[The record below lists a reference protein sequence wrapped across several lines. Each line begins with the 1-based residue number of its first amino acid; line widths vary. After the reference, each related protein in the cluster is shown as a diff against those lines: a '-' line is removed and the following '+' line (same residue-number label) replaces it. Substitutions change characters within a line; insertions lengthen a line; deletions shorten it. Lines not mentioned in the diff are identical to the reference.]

1 MSAAFPTA
9 ANPYEPVPHQAQ
21 PHGANP
27 ETPACSP
34 SINRLPDGACRETA
48 VSDYQTAYLSRQVSI
63 VARREVLQGRAKFG
77 IFGAGKEVA
86 QIAMA
91 RVFQLGD
98 FRSGYYRDQT
108 FAFASG
114 LITPQQLFAQ
124 LYGHTDIEAD
134 PSSAGR
140 MMVSHFASHFL
151 DAEGNWLPQTE
162 RINSASDTS
171 PTASQMP
178 RLVGLAYASR
188 LYRELAGLKELTQF
202 SQNGNEVAFGTIG
215 NGSCAEGFFWE
226 AINAIGVL
234 RSPAV
239 ISIWDDN
246 YAISVTN
253 RHQFAK
259 HDLSKM
265 LRGLRYNAETGRG
278 YRLFRVRGWHYPEL
292 LDAYQKAVA
301 EARRDHIPAIIH
313 VVELTQPL
321 GHSTSGSHERYKPEA
336 RLTWEKEFDPLPR
349 MRAWL
354 LEQGW
359 ATEDELAAIE
369 EEAKAE
375 ASASR
380 RAAWASFRALL
391 DGERDEL
398 VGLLEKTAVSIPTH
412 AQTLTQLATRLRQE
426 KQVIRR
432 TLQETAEQALR
443 LTRRETTTARA
454 ALLNWQRTTKE
465 QHHQTYGS
473 HQTSES
479 PRSPLRVPVVSAT
492 YGDQPQK
499 ARGFEL
505 IRKNFDATLQRDPRV
520 VIFGEDV
527 GRLGDV
533 NQGLFELQEK
543 YGRLR
548 VSDTGIREAT
558 IVGQAIGLAQRGLR
572 PIAEI
577 QYLDYIMYAIAPLTD
592 DLANLHWRT
601 GGRQAAPVIIRT
613 RGHRLEGVFHSGSQM
628 GALIHLMRGMH
639 LLVPRNMTQ
648 AAGFYNT
655 LLRGDDPAI
664 LVEVL
669 NGYRLSEPLPTNLG
683 DFTVPLGVPEVL
695 QAGSDVTLVTYG
707 ANCRIAQEAVAQLAE
722 LDISVE
728 LIDVQSL
735 LPFDRHHRIAE
746 SVAKTNRLVVLDED
760 MPGGASAYILQQIL
774 EVQGAYWSLDS
785 EPRTITAQPHRPAY
799 TTDGDYF
806 SKPNVEEIV
815 RVVYGLMHES
825 QPARYPA
832 WF

>member
-1 MSAAFPTA
+1 MSLSIPTA
-9 ANPYEPVPHQAQ
+9 ENHVQAGHF
-21 PHGANP
+21 PP
-27 ETPACSP
+27 E
-34 SINRLPDGACRETA
+34 A
-48 VSDYQTAYLSRQVSI
+48 VSTHHSQSVKNALHDYQLAYLSRQVSMT
-63 VARREVLQGRAKFG
+63 AHREVLMGRAKFG

-86 QIAMA
+86 QVAMA
-91 RVFQLGD
+91 RAFQPGD
-98 FRSGYYRDQT
+98 YRSGYYRDQT
-108 FAFASG
+108 FAFATE

-124 LYGHTDIEAD
+124 LYGHTDVNAD

-140 MMVSHFASHFL
+140 MMVSHFASHLL
-151 DAEGNWLPQTE
+151 DDAGNWLDQTQ

-188 LYRELAGLKELTQF
+188 LYRKLDELKGLTQF
-202 SQNGNEVAFGTIG
+202 SNNGNEVAFGTIG

-259 HDLSKM
+259 YDLSKM
-265 LRGLRYNAETGRG
+265 LEGLRYDPETERG
-278 YRLFRVRGWHYPEL
+278 YQLFRVRGWDYAEL
-292 LDAYQKAVA
+292 MSAYQTAVSKA
-301 EARRDHIPAIIH
+301 RTHHIPAIIH

-321 GHSTSGSHERYKPEA
+321 GHSTSGSHERYKSAKRLDWEA
-336 RLTWEKEFDPLPR
+336 NFDALSR

-354 LEQGW
+354 LNQGW
-359 ATEDELAAIE
+359 ATEQKLTDLER
-369 EEAKAE
+369 EAKAQ
-375 ASASR
+375 ATAAKK
-380 RAAWASFRALL
+380 AAWQAYRAVL
-391 DGERDEL
+391 DRERDAL
-398 VGLLEKTAVSIPTH
+398 VTLLEKTAVSSPQR
-412 AQTLTQLATRLRQE
+412 QTIAKLTDRLHTE
-426 KQVIRR
+426 KQIIRK
-432 TLQETAEQALR
+432 TMLETAENVLR
-443 LTRRETTTARA
+443 LTRHERTETRT
-454 ALLNWQRTTKE
+454 ALLNWRQQQKAA
-465 QHHQTYGS
+465 HHQTYGS
-473 HQTSES
+473 HQTSQTN
-479 PRSPLRVPVVSAT
+479 SPLSIPTISPS
-492 YGDQPQK
+492 YEPEPQK
-499 ARGFEL
+499 VRGYEL
-505 IRKNFDATLQRDPRV
+505 IRANFAAMLARDPRI

-533 NQGLFELQEK
+533 NQGLYELQEK

-558 IVGQAIGLAQRGLR
+558 IVGQAIGMAQRGLR

-628 GALIHLMRGMH
+628 GALLHLMRGIH

-655 LLRGDDPAI
+655 LIQGDDPAI

-683 DFTVPLGVPEVL
+683 TFTVPLGVPEIL
-695 QAGSDVTLVTYG
+695 HEGDDVTLVTYG
-707 ANCRIAQEAVAQLAE
+707 ANCRIAEAAVNELTG

-728 LIDVQSL
+728 LIDVQTL
-735 LPFDRHHRIAE
+735 LPFDSHHLIAK

-760 MPGGASAYILQQIL
+760 MPGGASAFILQQIL
-774 EVQGAYWSLDS
+774 EIQGAYWSLDA
-785 EPRTITAQPHRPAY
+785 EPRTLTAQPHRPAY

-815 RVVYGLMHES
+815 RVIYDLMHES
-825 QPARYPA
+825 QPSVYPA